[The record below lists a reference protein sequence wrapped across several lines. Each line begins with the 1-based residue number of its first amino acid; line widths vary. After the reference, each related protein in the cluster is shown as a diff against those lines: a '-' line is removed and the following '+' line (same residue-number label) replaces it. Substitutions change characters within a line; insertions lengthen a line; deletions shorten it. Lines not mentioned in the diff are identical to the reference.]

1 MRLVKGAKETFGW
14 VIVGDGREVVIPP
27 VAWERYGFQAE
38 QEAIFIAGSRKSG
51 GFGLTS
57 RELLAGSSL
66 PTLANRIL
74 GYGMFNIDRE
84 IRIPEDIPFN
94 PGDRL
99 LTVFGSG
106 LALGF
111 ISKGPIYA
119 EAIKHPE
126 LIEFKK
132 ERK

>member
-1 MRLVKGAKETFGW
+1 
-14 VIVGDGREVVIPP
+14 
-27 VAWERYGFQAE
+27 
-38 QEAIFIAGSRKSG
+38 AIFIAGSGKSG
-51 GFGLTS
+51 GFGLTT

-66 PTLANRIL
+66 PTVESRTL
-74 GYGMFNIDRE
+74 GYGRFSKDRE
-84 IRIPEDIPFN
+84 IRIPENIPVDH
-94 PGDRL
+94 GDRL

-106 LALGF
+106 FALGF